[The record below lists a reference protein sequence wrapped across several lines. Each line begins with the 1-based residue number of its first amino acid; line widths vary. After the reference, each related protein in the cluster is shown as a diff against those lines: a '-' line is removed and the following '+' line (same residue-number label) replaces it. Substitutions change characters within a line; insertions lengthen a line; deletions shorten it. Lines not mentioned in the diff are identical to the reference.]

1 MEIIPALPQWGQDK
15 GKDAEAVVQIA
26 AELTSGDA
34 VLQITIGGSNDAYVG
49 LNGLVTPHTFKLLC
63 LQYPQDLRLGER
75 RHIAD
80 LIEKER
86 TARTLLKLA
95 DAFALCTRKRSSLM
109 AKQLAF
115 QQRFGDSGTV
125 DGQERGSGPLA
136 VMVNRPRHQLFA
148 RASLAAYEHSDVLW
162 RHPANGLVHI
172 LHGRTSTYQ
181 HIRRLA
187 DWFVISHRR
196 HSHEAA
202 DRTGP
207 RHEFPQVS
215 QFQWFEEVVK
225 GPELHRFNGCVGRPV
240 A

>member
-1 MEIIPALPQWGQDK
+1 MQQRLLEEALQFAHIAGPGILPEHIQSLGSYLLYLFPQLWTELLQEVVHQEGEIISTLPQGGQDDR
-15 GKDAEAVVQIA
+15 KDAEAVVQIA
-26 AELTSGDA
+26 AELASGDA
-34 VLQITIGGSNDAYVG
+34 VLQITIGGGNDADVG
-49 LNGLVTPHTFKLLC
+49 VNGLVTSHAFKLLC

-86 TARTLLKLA
+86 AARTLLKLA

-125 DGQERGSGPLA
+125 DGQERGSSPLA

-162 RHPANGLVHI
+162 RYPANGLVHI
-172 LHGRTSTYQ
+172 LHGRTPTHQ
-181 HIRRLA
+181 HIRR
-187 DWFVISHRR
+187 F
-196 HSHEAA
+196 
-202 DRTGP
+202 
-207 RHEFPQVS
+207 
-215 QFQWFEEVVK
+215 
-225 GPELHRFNGCVGRPV
+225 
-240 A
+240 